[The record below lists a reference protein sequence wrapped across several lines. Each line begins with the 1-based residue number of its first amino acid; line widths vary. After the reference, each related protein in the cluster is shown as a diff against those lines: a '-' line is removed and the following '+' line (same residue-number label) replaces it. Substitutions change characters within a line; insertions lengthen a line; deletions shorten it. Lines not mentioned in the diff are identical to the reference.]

1 MMTLYF
7 SPGACS
13 VASHMALEETGAP
26 YIEKRVLLAR
36 GENKTEDY
44 LRINPRGRVPA
55 LVVDDQL
62 LTENTAILTY
72 LARKFPACKLMPTD
86 PLEEARCIST
96 MAWLASTVHPSYT
109 RHLHPGRFTDDAAA
123 QPSVKE
129 AGKKAFWAN
138 CEQIDS
144 LLAGKHWIMGKE
156 FSVADCYALVFY
168 TWGVHAALPMQELT
182 AYTALNERMLQ
193 RPAVRKVLESE
204 RSVLVKAA

>member
-13 VASHMALEETGAP
+13 VASHMAIEETGAP
-26 YIEKRVLLAR
+26 YVEGRTVLAK
-36 GENKTEDY
+36 GQNKTDEY
-44 LRINPRGRVPA
+44 LKINPRGRVPA
-55 LVVDDQL
+55 LVVDGEL
-62 LTENTAILTY
+62 LVENTAILTY
-72 LARKFPACKLMPTD
+72 LARKFPASRLMPAD

-96 MAWLASTVHPSYT
+96 MAWLSNTVHPSYT
-109 RHLHPGRFTDDAAA
+109 RHLHPGRFTPDAAA

-129 AGKKAFWAN
+129 AGRKAFWAN
-138 CEQIDS
+138 CQEIDS
-144 LLAGKHWIMGKE
+144 MLAGKEWMMGKE

-168 TWGVHAALPMQELT
+168 AWGLHAELPMHELV
-182 AYTALNERMLQ
+182 AYTALKERMLQ